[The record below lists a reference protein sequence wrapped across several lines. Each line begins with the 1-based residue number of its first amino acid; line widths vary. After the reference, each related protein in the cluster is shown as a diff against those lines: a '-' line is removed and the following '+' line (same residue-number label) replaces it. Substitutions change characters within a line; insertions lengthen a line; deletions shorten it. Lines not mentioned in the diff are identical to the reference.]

1 MRRRLRIL
9 FALAAVLG
17 LHGARAADPV
27 DYAVTF
33 KPSGDKALD
42 NLLKQTSAL
51 VALQRKLRP
60 APFALIGRARAD
72 DSQFLIVLHS
82 LGYDSGK
89 TVISIGGRPYDDAGL
104 LDALAG
110 APAGAVVPVVVTPHP
125 GPVYYLGKV
134 DFGALPPGF
143 KPPPT
148 IKPGDVALA
157 APVLDTTGALRSALH
172 NAGYAFATVSAPL
185 AIADGATDTLD
196 VSFTV
201 DPGPRVDIGPIGFVG
216 LTRTDPDFLRRHIK
230 LRPGQP
236 FSDAALAEA
245 RDSLLGLGVFSSVT
259 PVPAAEQAP
268 PGQVPIMFQVAEQK
282 RHAVTLGGAYATDTG
297 ITVSASWE
305 DRNLLRN
312 AETLTVS
319 VAASDIGGNARNTS
333 PGYDLKAVFAKPDFY
348 ARGQALTLT
357 AEGLKESLTAYSRT
371 AALLNG
377 AVIRPLTP
385 RLTASYGLGFITE
398 SVDQEGVTRRYV
410 LVQIPL
416 SLAYDSTD
424 SLLEP
429 THGARVNL
437 ALTPTQSISG
447 SGGRFLIAQISGS
460 TYLPVEHDA
469 WGLLALRALVGSIQ
483 GAAQFQVPP
492 DQRFY
497 AGGSGTVR
505 GFTYQTVGPLFP
517 DDNPQGGTAI
527 DAATVEFRQHVTR
540 SIGVVP
546 FIDAGQVSAGGKPF
560 TGTTRVGV
568 GIGARYYTG
577 IGPIRLDIAVPVNK
591 APGSGGF
598 ALYIGLGEAF

>member
-1 MRRRLRIL
+1 MRRGLKIS

-17 LHGARAADPV
+17 LQGARAADPV
-27 DYAVTF
+27 DYTVTF
-33 KPSGDKALD
+33 KPSGDKVLD

-51 VALQRKLRP
+51 VALQKKLRP
-60 APFALIGRARAD
+60 APFALIGRAQAD
-72 DSQFLIVLHS
+72 DKQFLIVLHS

-89 TVISIGGRPYDDAGL
+89 VAISIDGRPYDDAGL
-104 LDALAG
+104 LDALAS
-110 APAGAVVPVVVTPHP
+110 APAGAVAPVVVTPHE
-125 GPVYYLGKV
+125 GPVYHLGKV

-143 KPPPT
+143 VPPPT

-157 APVLDTTGALRSALH
+157 APVLDATGALRSALH

-201 DPGPRVDIGPIGFVG
+201 DPGPRVDIGPIAFSG

-236 FSDAALAEA
+236 FSDRALAEA

-259 PVPAAEQAP
+259 PVPATAQAP
-268 PGQVPIMFQVAEQK
+268 PGQVPIIFQVAEQK

-305 DRNLLRN
+305 DRNLLRH

-319 VAASDIGGNARNTS
+319 IAASDIGGNAKNTA
-333 PGYDLKAVFAKPDFY
+333 PGYDLKAVFAKPDY
-348 ARGQALTLT
+348 YSRGQTLTLT

-385 RLTASYGLGFITE
+385 HLTATYGIGLITE

-410 LVQIPL
+410 LAQIPL

-447 SGGRFLIAQISGS
+447 GARTFLLAQVSGS

-469 WGLLALRALVGSIQ
+469 RGLLALRALVGSIQ
-483 GAAQFQVPP
+483 GASQFQVPP

-497 AGGSGTVR
+497 GGGSGTVR

-517 DDNPQGGTAI
+517 DDNPQGGAAI
-527 DAATVEFRQHVTR
+527 DAATIEFRQHVTK

-546 FIDAGQVSAGGKPF
+546 FIDAGQVSAGSKPF
-560 TGTTRVGV
+560 TGTVRVGV